1 MSVVLQHVY
10 FGMLGSA
17 NVLITNLAYLLTSHD
32 FSSYPQHNIR
42 VNEYLRLDA
51 GLSMLL
57 ALTCLAFPDL
67 ILRHFV
73 SARALY
79 SVQMHSCV
87 CTCRSM
93 HCRFPVF
100 FL

>member
-1 MSVVLQHVY
+1 MVGMLQHVT
-10 FGMLGSA
+10 FGMVGSA
-17 NVLITNLAYLLTSHD
+17 TMLVMNLFYLLRSHD

-67 ILRHFV
+67 VHRHFV
-73 SARALY
+73 SC
-79 SVQMHSCV
+79 S
-87 CTCRSM
+87 
-93 HCRFPVF
+93 P
-100 FL
+100 